1 MVGLNANSR
10 GGRGEGAGLHRLA
23 FVPSRAKSISI
34 AIPRAGISS
43 RSTKWH
49 TVVQFFGN
57 VSVGMRT
64 QGGGA
69 LRGVGCLTKS
79 NAKDTA
85 CVLWGNG

>member
-1 MVGLNANSR
+1 MQIAR
-10 GGRGEGAGLHRLA
+10 GGDGEGAGLHRLA
-23 FVPSRAKSISI
+23 LDLPVLLPSLVPSRAKSISI
-34 AIPRAGISS
+34 AIPREGISS

-69 LRGVGCLTKS
+69 H
-79 NAKDTA
+79 
-85 CVLWGNG
+85 